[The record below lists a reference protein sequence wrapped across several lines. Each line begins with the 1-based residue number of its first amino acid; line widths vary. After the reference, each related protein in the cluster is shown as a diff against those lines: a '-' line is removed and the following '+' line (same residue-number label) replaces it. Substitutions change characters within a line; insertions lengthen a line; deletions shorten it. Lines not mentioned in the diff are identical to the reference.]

1 MMADTIRFPEVLAAW
16 GTPAFDDVLKD
27 AIQRVDPSRL
37 PLQDALAH
45 SSHLGCGDIGVM
57 VLNKEAS
64 TSAIHVKVGV
74 FFSGVDAGSCCADDP
89 SPLVERSEYCELQ
102 VDIRKDTAA
111 VAVTLV

>member
-1 MMADTIRFPEVLAAW
+1 MADSIRFPEVLAAW

-27 AIQRVDPSRL
+27 AIQRIDPSRL

-64 TSAIHVKVGV
+64 TTAIQVKLGV

-89 SPLVERSEYCELQ
+89 SPLVERSEYCEIL
-102 VDIRKDTAA
+102 VDIQKDTAA
-111 VAVTLV
+111 VTARLV

>member
-1 MMADTIRFPEVLAAW
+1 MVDTIRFPEVLDAW

-27 AIQRVDPSRL
+27 AILRVDPSRL
-37 PLQDALAH
+37 PLQDALVH
-45 SSHLGCGDIGVM
+45 SSRPGCGDIGVM

-74 FFSGVDAGSCCADDP
+74 FFTGVDAGSCCADDP
-89 SPLVERSEYCELQ
+89 SPLVERLEYCELL